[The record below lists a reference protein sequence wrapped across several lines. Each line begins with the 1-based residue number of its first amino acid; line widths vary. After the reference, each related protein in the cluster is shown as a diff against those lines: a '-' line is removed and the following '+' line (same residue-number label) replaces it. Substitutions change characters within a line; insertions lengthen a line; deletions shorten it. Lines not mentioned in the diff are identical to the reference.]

1 MEPRALCDA
10 EIDAVAGG
18 SLPALFGSN
27 NTINFLSGNGGI
39 SGPAISINILG
50 VNQYSSATSGSANG
64 PPAGP
69 VQSSIPAASLVCS
82 AGSSIDIALGTPSG
96 APSR

>member
-64 PPAGP
+64 AAG
-69 VQSSIPAASLVCS
+69 
-82 AGSSIDIALGTPSG
+82 GSGSVVNSGALALGLFRRTTH
-96 APSR
+96 

>member
-18 SLPALFGSN
+18 ALPALFGSN

-39 SGPAISINILG
+39 SGPSISINILG
-50 VNQYSSATSGSANG
+50 VNQYSSASSGSANG
-64 PPAGP
+64 AAGG
-69 VQSSIPAASLVCS
+69 SGSIVN
-82 AGSSIDIALGTPSG
+82 SG
-96 APSR
+96 ATLLGLLRHTFH